1 MSAEATLHEWVCD
14 TLPVD
19 VRRAL
24 ERLRASDDVVAVA
37 VMPDVHL
44 AHEVCVGTAI
54 ATRRLL
60 YPDAV
65 GGDIGCGMA
74 AIRLVG
80 GTPVVDRRTAGRIL
94 GGLADLVP
102 VMKHRSTPAPDDA
115 LWSRTL
121 SASRL
126 ERLRD
131 RDGLFQ
137 LGTLGR
143 GNHFL
148 ELQRDEAGD
157 PWLMVHT
164 GSRALGQA
172 IRAHHLRGCAR
183 SRTGLGCLD
192 ADTPRGRAYLADV
205 GWALG
210 YADANRRR
218 IVAAAA
224 EVIETVTGARV
235 DSASYFSC
243 HHNHVIAEDDGSLLV
258 HRKGAIPAHDGEP
271 GIIPGSMGDP
281 SFHVRGR
288 GVPEALWS
296 SSHGAGRAMS
306 RADARRRISV
316 GELERRTE
324 GVWFDRR
331 CAARLVDEAP
341 SAYKDITKVMRAQ
354 RELTRI
360 VRRLVPVLSYK
371 GA

>member
-1 MSAEATLHEWVCD
+1 MSGEAALHEWLSES
-14 TLPVD
+14 LPGN
-19 VRRAL
+19 VRRAI

-44 AHEVCVGTAI
+44 SHEVCVGTAI

-80 GTPVVDRRTAGRIL
+80 GALVVDRRAAGRIL
-94 GGLADLVP
+94 AGLADLVP
-102 VMKHRSTPAPDDA
+102 VTKHRTAPAPDEA
-115 LWSRTL
+115 LWSRPL
-121 SASRL
+121 SVPCL
-126 ERLRD
+126 EKLRD

-157 PWLMVHT
+157 AWLMVHT

-172 IRAHHLRGCAR
+172 IRAHHLGGCRR
-183 SRTGLGCLD
+183 SRVGLACLD
-192 ADTPRGRAYLADV
+192 ADTARGRAYLADV
-205 GWALG
+205 AWALD

-218 IVAAAA
+218 IVAAAL
-224 EVIETVTGARV
+224 EVIETVTSARV
-235 DSASYFSC
+235 DPASYFSC
-243 HHNHVIAEDDGSLLV
+243 HHNHVIAEDGGALLV

-306 RADARRRISV
+306 RTEARRRISV
-316 GELERRTE
+316 GDLERRTE

-331 CAARLVDEAP
+331 HAARLVDEAP
-341 SAYKDITKVMRAQ
+341 GAYKDITRVMRAQ
-354 RELTRI
+354 RALTRI
-360 VRRLVPVLSYK
+360 VRRLVPALSYK